1 MKARHQKSIRKQSG
15 FTLAEVVVA
24 STISV
29 LVIMVSTQLLLT
41 IVKVEA
47 KSANNYVMDSE
58 SVEFVRQFSGDVL
71 AAQTVV
77 ASTQDKIELTLLRF
91 GGNTESVKYQIE
103 QDSDPEKENRYSLR
117 RYSNANGQNDHD
129 NIVNDMIEYS
139 FNYYDYTKKTTDNP
153 KDIRYLQIVMQLAR
167 TSNSKTYSR
176 KVVTPWLLLRNKQI
190 AE

>member
-129 NIVNDMIEYS
+129 NIVNDIVEYS

>member
-41 IVKVEA
+41 IVRVEA

-71 AAQTVV
+71 AAQNVV
-77 ASTQDKIELTLLRF
+77 ASTKDKIELTLLRY
-91 GGNTESVKYQIE
+91 GGNTESVKYEIE
-103 QDSDPEKENRYSLR
+103 QDSAPEKKNRYSLR
-117 RYSNANGQNDHD
+117 RYSNASGQQDHD
-129 NIVNDMIEYS
+129 DIVNDIVEYS
-139 FNYYDYTKKTTDNP
+139 FNYYDYTKKITDNP

>member
-41 IVKVEA
+41 IVRVEA

-129 NIVNDMIEYS
+129 NIVNDIVEYS